1 MAEPTSSGAVA
12 AAGAVGLTATAII
25 PGVDVNAVIGGFA
38 GALLF
43 VLWAHDLTMARR
55 LGYLLASWV
64 GGYYAATE
72 AVGRGATQ
80 FSGLPAMVT
89 AALIVTIL
97 IGVLDW
103 MIGGRAPA
111 WLQIVLQRIVGMIGG
126 RKDG

>member
-1 MAEPTSSGAVA
+1 
-12 AAGAVGLTATAII
+12 II

-43 VLWAHDLTMARR
+43 VLWAHDLTIARR

-80 FSGLPAMVT
+80 FSGLPALVT

>member
-1 MAEPTSSGAVA
+1 MAEPSGAVA

-43 VLWAHDLTMARR
+43 VLWAHDLTIARR
-55 LGYLLASWV
+55 VGYLLASWV

-80 FSGLPAMVT
+80 FSGLPALVT

-97 IGVLDW
+97 IGVLEW
-103 MIGGRAPA
+103 MIGGRARHGSRSFCSA
-111 WLQIVLQRIVGMIGG
+111 SSA
-126 RKDG
+126 

>member
-1 MAEPTSSGAVA
+1 YHMAEPTSSGAVA

-80 FSGLPAMVT
+80 FSGLPAYWDRRTV
-89 AALIVTIL
+89 
-97 IGVLDW
+97 
-103 MIGGRAPA
+103 
-111 WLQIVLQRIVGMIGG
+111 
-126 RKDG
+126 

>member
-43 VLWAHDLTMARR
+43 VLWAHDLTIARR
-55 LGYLLASWV
+55 VGYLLASWV

-72 AVGRGATQ
+72 AVCARLSCIMYSRRSRGYSMS
-80 FSGLPAMVT
+80 SGT
-89 AALIVTIL
+89 
-97 IGVLDW
+97 
-103 MIGGRAPA
+103 
-111 WLQIVLQRIVGMIGG
+111 
-126 RKDG
+126 

>member
-1 MAEPTSSGAVA
+1 MSEPSSAASAASAMAG
-12 AAGAVGLTATAII
+12 VGLAMYL
-25 PGVDVNAVIGGFA
+25 PGIDGNALLGGFG
-38 GALLF
+38 GAIFF
-43 VLWAHDLTMARR
+43 VVFARDYNALTR
-55 LGYLLASWV
+55 LGYLLVSWV

-80 FSGLPAMVT
+80 FSGLPALVT